1 MPYLRP
7 YRKRLLFA
15 GVGVLA
21 FNALMLAQPLVYR
34 HLIDDVV
41 GGKQWHLLLPVVL
54 IYAVLPIL
62 YRSVSFVN
70 VLNIVFVGQRLVTD
84 LRLAMYRLALRFSI
98 RYHGEHSSG
107 ALIARLMG
115 DANMVRRLVTGRTVQ
130 LVGDAVVLVFAIVV
144 AFTINV
150 TLALILLGT
159 LSLYALV
166 YNYYVKRIRSATQ
179 SMREVNDVVL
189 ARLQETLNGVRQV
202 RIYRR
207 EFHEREVFLRRAG
220 RYLER
225 AFAAGVH
232 TVSLRAACNVIGGYG
247 STFVYCLAGY
257 FIVGG
262 SMTLG
267 DLAVLNMYVWMALQ
281 PAIRLTGFA
290 GQFAQVMVSME
301 RIFEVLDEEREIV
314 SPPGAPDIECPEGR
328 VQLRDVSF
336 SYKPEEPLFEGLDL
350 TIEPGSMVALVGH
363 TGCGKTTIASLLMRL
378 WDVQGGHVLIDGTD
392 VRTVR
397 LKSLRTLYGVVL
409 QDPVIFEGTLAEN
422 IAYGK
427 PAATRE
433 EITAAAEA
441 AEVMEFVP
449 RLTDGLDTVLGTD
462 GVNLSRGQSQ
472 RVSIA
477 RAILKQPKILIL
489 DEATSALDSGSEAL
503 IQKAL
508 QRAFQGRT
516 SIVIAHRLST
526 ITHAD
531 MIVVM
536 DQGKIIQRGTHE
548 QLLADVNGNYRRL
561 HDELSRGG
569 GEDAA

>member
-1 MPYLRP
+1 ML
-7 YRKRLLFA
+7 
-15 GVGVLA
+15 V
-21 FNALMLAQPLVYR
+21 LAQPLLYR

-41 GGKQWHLLLPVVL
+41 RGSQWQLLGPVILV
-54 IYAVLPIL
+54 YAVLPIL
-62 YRSVSFVN
+62 FRSVSFAN

-98 RYHGEHSSG
+98 RYHGEHSAG

-115 DANMVRRLVTGRTVQ
+115 DANVVRRLVTGQTVQ
-130 LVGDAVVLVFAIVV
+130 LVGDAVVLVVAIVV
-144 AFTINV
+144 AFTIHA
-150 TLALILLGT
+150 TLAWILLGT
-159 LSLYALV
+159 MVLYALT
-166 YNYYVKRIRSATQ
+166 YHYYVRRIRSATQ

-189 ARLQETLNGVRQV
+189 GRLRETLNGVRQV

-207 EFHEREVFLRRAG
+207 EFHEREMFLRRAG

-247 STFVYCLAGY
+247 STFIYCLAGY
-257 FIVGG
+257 FIFRG

-267 DLAVLNMYVWMALQ
+267 DLAALNSFVWMALG
-281 PAIRLTGFA
+281 PALRLTGFA
-290 GQFAQVMVSME
+290 GQLSQVLVSME
-301 RIFEVLDEEREIV
+301 RIFEVLNQEREIT
-314 SPPGAPDIECPEGR
+314 SPPNAPDIRCPNGR
-328 VQLRDVSF
+328 VELRDVRF
-336 SYKPEEPLFEGLDL
+336 SYKEDEPLFDGLDL
-350 TIEPGSMVALVGH
+350 TIEPGSTVALVGH

-378 WDVQGGHVLIDGTD
+378 WDVQGGQVLIDGTD

>member
-1 MPYLRP
+1 M
-7 YRKRLLFA
+7 
-15 GVGVLA
+15 
-21 FNALMLAQPLVYR
+21 
-34 HLIDDVV
+34 
-41 GGKQWHLLLPVVL
+41 
-54 IYAVLPIL
+54 
-62 YRSVSFVN
+62 
-70 VLNIVFVGQRLVTD
+70 
-84 LRLAMYRLALRFSI
+84 
-98 RYHGEHSSG
+98 
-107 ALIARLMG
+107 
-115 DANMVRRLVTGRTVQ
+115 
-130 LVGDAVVLVFAIVV
+130 
-144 AFTINV
+144 
-150 TLALILLGT
+150 
-159 LSLYALV
+159 
-166 YNYYVKRIRSATQ
+166 
-179 SMREVNDVVL
+179 
-189 ARLQETLNGVRQV
+189 
-202 RIYRR
+202 
-207 EFHEREVFLRRAG
+207 FLRRAG

-225 AFAAGVH
+225 AFTAGVH

-257 FIVGG
+257 FIFKG

-267 DLAVLNMYVWMALQ
+267 DLAVMNTFVWMALQ
-281 PAIRLTGFA
+281 PAIRLTDFA
-290 GQFAQVMVSME
+290 GQLSQVMVSME
-301 RIFEVLDEEREIV
+301 RIFEVLEQEREIV
-314 SPPGAPDIECPEGR
+314 SPPNAPDIECPEGR
-328 VQLRDVSF
+328 VALWNVRF
-336 SYKPEEPLFEGLDL
+336 SYKPEEPLFEGLNL
-350 TIEPGSMVALVGH
+350 TIEPGTMVALVGH
-363 TGCGKTTIASLLMRL
+363 TGCGKTTIASLLMRM

-427 PAATRE
+427 PAAARE
-433 EITAAAEA
+433 EIIAAAEA